1 LCSLSVNYIIYIF
14 RPQGQTV
21 GSAAGCF
28 PSAGSRVMVVVSIRV
43 SVIVNR
49 VRVRMA
55 DKKRRLSCTFIPPA
69 DEKNS
74 EHLLVL

>member
-1 LCSLSVNYIIYIF
+1 
-14 RPQGQTV
+14 
-21 GSAAGCF
+21 
-28 PSAGSRVMVVVSIRV
+28 MVVVSIRV